1 MKKLLIK
8 NAKFIATMDGHN
20 SFSTGN
26 EYKDHSIYCE
36 NGVIKDIFSEKIAI
50 SADIEID
57 ASNHIVLPGLVNTH
71 HHLFQTLTKAIIKA
85 QNASLFDWLKIL
97 YPIWSRITP
106 VELKSAVKI
115 GLSELI
121 ISGCTT
127 SSDHLYIYPNGIKL
141 EDEIEVARILG
152 IRFHSTRGSM
162 SIGESNGGLPPDYL
176 VEDENFIIKDS
187 QDIIN
192 KWHGPN
198 HGSMIRI
205 GLAPCSPFSVS
216 KELMRDTA
224 ILAREYNVGLHT
236 HLAENN
242 DDVEYSKKMFGLTPG
257 QYIEELGWIG
267 KDVWH
272 AHCVKLNNDEIDLF
286 SRTGTSVSHCPCSN
300 MRLGS
305 GILPLNKMLERGV
318 NIGLGVDGS
327 ASNDS
332 GNLLNEARQ
341 ALYLQRVN
349 ETNNFYLNARN
360 AIWLATAGGAT
371 ALNRD
376 DIGSIKIGNCADFAI
391 YDTSS
396 LELAGSVEDPI
407 GGLIFCGPLKT
418 KWTICNGHIISE
430 HNNIKNINIE
440 DTINQHNSLSRKLIN
455 S

>member
-8 NAKFIATMDGHN
+8 NAKCIATMDGLH

-26 EYKDHSIYCE
+26 EYKDYSIYCE
-36 NGVIKDIFSEKIAI
+36 NGIIKDIFSEKKDI
-50 SADIEID
+50 SSDIEID
-57 ASNHIVLPGLVNTH
+57 ASNHIVLPGLINTH

-97 YPIWSRITP
+97 YPIWSRITS

-115 GLSELI
+115 GLSELMT
-121 ISGCTT
+121 SGCTT
-127 SSDHLYIYPNGIKL
+127 TSDHLYIFPNGIKL
-141 EDEIEVARILG
+141 EDEIEVAQTLG

-176 VEDENFIIKDS
+176 VEDESFIIKDS

-192 KWHGPN
+192 KWHDPS

-205 GLAPCSPFSVS
+205 ALAPCSPFSVS

-236 HLAENN
+236 HLAENS
-242 DDVEYSKKMFGLTPG
+242 DDVEYSKRMFGLTPG

-272 AHCVKLNNDEIDLF
+272 AHCVKLNNEEIDLF

-305 GILPLNKMLERGV
+305 GILPLNKMLDKGV
-318 NIGLGVDGS
+318 NVGLGVDGS

-360 AIWLATAGGAT
+360 ALWLATAGGAIT
-371 ALNRD
+371 LNRD
-376 DIGSIKIGNCADFAI
+376 DIGSIKVGNCADFAI
-391 YDTSS
+391 YDSTN

-418 KWTICNGHIISE
+418 RWTICNGQIISE
-430 HNNIKNINIE
+430 NNNIKNINIE